1 MLKYVLRKLLLTIP
15 LIIGVVTLIFFL
27 IEMSPGTIA
36 DKFFTPDT
44 TPEVRELII
53 AKYGLDQPAITRY
66 ILMIRNLACFDF
78 GVSMAQERPAF
89 DVILDAL
96 PNTLI
101 LSAITLLVIFPTGI
115 SLGTIQAIR
124 HRSASDTTISV
135 GSLFFYAMP
144 SFWLAMMLQL
154 LFAYYL
160 SSWLR
165 GMVPDGTITQSTAEL
180 FSIPAAGMKNAVTY
194 DYMSFGEQV
203 LDRAKH
209 VVLPGIAM
217 GLAAAAGTA
226 RYMRSSLLEVIRQ
239 DYIRTARAK
248 GLYERTVII
257 KHAMRNAMLPIITL
271 FGLSIPFLFSGA
283 VLVETIF
290 AWPGMGR
297 LIVTA
302 IYTQDTPLIIACFFV
317 FTLLVVAGNLLADML
332 YAVVDPRIRY
342 D

>member
-1 MLKYVLRKLLLTIP
+1 
-15 LIIGVVTLIFFL
+15 
-27 IEMSPGTIA
+27 
-36 DKFFTPDT
+36 
-44 TPEVRELII
+44 
-53 AKYGLDQPAITRY
+53 
-66 ILMIRNLACFDF
+66 
-78 GVSMAQERPAF
+78 
-89 DVILDAL
+89 
-96 PNTLI
+96 
-101 LSAITLLVIFPTGI
+101 
-115 SLGTIQAIR
+115 
-124 HRSASDTTISV
+124 
-135 GSLFFYAMP
+135 
-144 SFWLAMMLQL
+144 
-154 LFAYYL
+154 
-160 SSWLR
+160 
-165 GMVPDGTITQSTAEL
+165 
-180 FSIPAAGMKNAVTY
+180 
-194 DYMSFGEQV
+194 
-203 LDRAKH
+203 
-209 VVLPGIAM
+209 M

-226 RYMRSSLLEVIRQ
+226 RYMRSSLLEVVRQ

-248 GLYERTVII
+248 GLSERTVII